1 MNIVWIV
8 ADSLRRDGLGCYG
21 NPKMHTPDLDRF
33 ARTAMRFDKHYI
45 GSFPT
50 MPTRA
55 DHFTGR
61 PTFTY
66 MQWEPLFPG
75 EVTLAQ
81 LLSQQGYH
89 TAAMVDTPFYQ
100 RTDMNYDQGFQTFV
114 NILGQHAKGP
124 GDPHHEAFDVRAAW
138 RCEADRC
145 APQTIT
151 AAERWLEEH
160 HKEDFFLY
168 VDTWDPHEPWDAP
181 AYYTELYYPGYDGE
195 IINPPYAYW
204 QEIPWLT
211 EEKVRKAYATYCGEI
226 SMVDRWVGHLLSKL
240 EVMDLMDN
248 TCVIFTSDHGF
259 CFGEHGGLFGKGL
272 GTRREDGSA
281 IPVSELGDKREGWRR
296 SPLWEEITHIP
307 LLLYAPGVKPGT
319 VSSLTSAV
327 DLMPTVLDL
336 AGLPVPDAVRGR
348 SLAPLLRAESA
359 VGPEFLVS
367 SAPLSNVGDIVR
379 QIDGFARPVLEPV
392 VSTITTSEWS
402 LMYSIAGARAELY
415 NLVKDPA
422 QQDDVIAAH
431 GDVAAKLHQ
440 MFVLVLQE
448 SGVRKDLLEARL
460 SL

>member
-1 MNIVWIV
+1 
-8 ADSLRRDGLGCYG
+8 
-21 NPKMHTPDLDRF
+21 
-33 ARTAMRFDKHYI
+33 
-45 GSFPT
+45 
-50 MPTRA
+50 
-55 DHFTGR
+55 
-61 PTFTY
+61 
-66 MQWEPLFPG
+66 
-75 EVTLAQ
+75 
-81 LLSQQGYH
+81 
-89 TAAMVDTPFYQ
+89 
-100 RTDMNYDQGFQTFV
+100 
-114 NILGQHAKGP
+114 
-124 GDPHHEAFDVRAAW
+124 
-138 RCEADRC
+138 
-145 APQTIT
+145 
-151 AAERWLEEH
+151 
-160 HKEDFFLY
+160 
-168 VDTWDPHEPWDAP
+168 
-181 AYYTELYYPGYDGE
+181 
-195 IINPPYAYW
+195 
-204 QEIPWLT
+204 
-211 EEKVRKAYATYCGEI
+211 VRKAYATYCGEI